1 MFLKSSSCIWNRVTP
16 IEQNIYFYFA
26 CIKKPD
32 SFHCHVLKSEG
43 LTQLEVTNLRK
54 GKIVAIKKKFIIYSR
69 KERAPKKTQYF
80 DQLSSI
86 GDL

>member
-1 MFLKSSSCIWNRVTP
+1 MS
-16 IEQNIYFYFA
+16 
-26 CIKKPD
+26 
-32 SFHCHVLKSEG
+32 LKSEG

-54 GKIVAIKKKFIIYSR
+54 GKIVAIKKILIIYSR